1 MKQMLIATAALIVA
15 VPAVSAKEK
24 VVFVETA
31 VVKDKPIVTL
41 NPAKA
46 YILVRST
53 DGATVHLM
61 RVPSADDQ
69 AVYDRLRGEALT
81 EAREKYTRKA
91 EDYARNQERYERA
104 MEAYTKSK
112 PASGP
117 ARTPKPVAPVKPVE
131 PTEENFEFTPFGL
144 MTGVVMG
151 PFNRLSKGDNGSV
164 YLQEVT
170 PGSYRIYSATPMACF
185 CMGSVKFEAK
195 AGEITDVGAFDVG
208 MADERTKGDS
218 AQPGPVVLRYR
229 ASGTGYPADPR
240 LSAMKLVPAV
250 LRPVGKL
257 PNYFGGSIDR
267 FPAIEGVMR
276 YDRDRIVDLTAAQAA
291 Q

>member
-1 MKQMLIATAALIVA
+1 VKPMLIATVALIA
-15 VPAVSAKEK
+15 AIPAVSAKEK

-31 VVKDKPIVTL
+31 VVKDKPVVTL

-46 YILVRST
+46 YILVRSA
-53 DGATVHLM
+53 DGLTVHLM
-61 RVPSADDQ
+61 RVPSAEDQ
-69 AVYDRLRGEALT
+69 VAYDRLRGEALG

-91 EDYARNQERYERA
+91 ADYARDQTRYERA
-104 MEAYTKSK
+104 MADYDKSK
-112 PASGP
+112 SPQGST
-117 ARTPKPVAPVKPVE
+117 RMPKPVAPVKPVE

-144 MTGVVMG
+144 MTGVVIG

-195 AGEITDVGAFDVG
+195 AGEITDVGVFDIG
-208 MADERTKGDS
+208 MAEDRIKGDS
-218 AQPGPVVLRYR
+218 AQPGPVTLRYR
-229 ASGTGYPADPR
+229 VSGTGYPADPR

-250 LRPVGKL
+250 LKPVGKL

-276 YDRDRIVDLTAAQAA
+276 YDRDRIVDLSGGQ
-291 Q
+291 